1 MAVVLDIRPFSDTLF
16 MYGEAN
22 SSSAFSLAG
31 HVNISIP
38 PTKSF
43 LNRSRPTTRLLLRS
57 LVITFEGQSEVITPV
72 TGYAPVR
79 LCSVSQELIR
89 GDPIELS
96 NEGLEYSTSPCSWDA
111 VFDIRVPGWLPVTS
125 TYGDADFE
133 ETGTRYALYATAT
146 CVLLEDGPSSFS
158 LFNLCAPFCSRSKT
172 VDAPQC
178 PVTVRRVVEPPAEP
192 SGSFPL
198 AMYVVDTQKELNDMR
213 EGPSTTLF
221 SVLEKI
227 EVVACTPT
235 AISTGE
241 TSLPFTLRLR
251 AKDLTHSERERL
263 RVTEFSVDVKQV
275 EVYRNTTSE
284 DYAGGFPIP
293 SQRHQPPNKPLRSHH
308 PVHMLCTVDAFQT
321 AQPPKSS
328 VGRSFSLLRKNSSGR
343 YVIGGDGRIFT
354 NTNDPASLLEWYIL
368 DVDIPIAI
376 EPYEVDWA
384 GPCVRRMTESSPLFS
399 VRHTLSVS
407 IQCAYDLLEKEPDCR
422 RLHFSLPLQQV
433 CLLPPRPPSAGCH
446 VSDASSGE
454 TRLETSF
461 AQSLPPY
468 SQLFHRNGER
478 KIDFSTP
485 LPLYRPPSIPVSQSP
500 GPSTGSLKE
509 DSSD

>member
-38 PTKSF
+38 PTRSF

-213 EGPSTTLF
+213 EGPSTDRK
-221 SVLEKI
+221 SV
-227 EVVACTPT
+227 V
-235 AISTGE
+235 
-241 TSLPFTLRLR
+241 
-251 AKDLTHSERERL
+251 
-263 RVTEFSVDVKQV
+263 
-275 EVYRNTTSE
+275 
-284 DYAGGFPIP
+284 
-293 SQRHQPPNKPLRSHH
+293 
-308 PVHMLCTVDAFQT
+308 
-321 AQPPKSS
+321 
-328 VGRSFSLLRKNSSGR
+328 
-343 YVIGGDGRIFT
+343 
-354 NTNDPASLLEWYIL
+354 
-368 DVDIPIAI
+368 
-376 EPYEVDWA
+376 
-384 GPCVRRMTESSPLFS
+384 
-399 VRHTLSVS
+399 
-407 IQCAYDLLEKEPDCR
+407 
-422 RLHFSLPLQQV
+422 
-433 CLLPPRPPSAGCH
+433 
-446 VSDASSGE
+446 
-454 TRLETSF
+454 
-461 AQSLPPY
+461 
-468 SQLFHRNGER
+468 
-478 KIDFSTP
+478 
-485 LPLYRPPSIPVSQSP
+485 
-500 GPSTGSLKE
+500 
-509 DSSD
+509 

>member
-1 MAVVLDIRPFSDTLF
+1 MVVVLDIRPFSDTLF
-16 MYGEAN
+16 MYGEA
-22 SSSAFSLAG
+22 SSLSAFSLAG
-31 HVNISIP
+31 HVNISIASP
-38 PTKSF
+38 KSF
-43 LNRSRPTTRLLLRS
+43 LNRSKPTTRLLLRS

-79 LCSVSQELIR
+79 LCSISQELVR

-96 NEGLEYSTSPCSWDA
+96 NEGLEYSTSTCSWNA

-133 ETGTRYALYATAT
+133 ETGTRYALCATAT
-146 CVLLEDGPSSFS
+146 YVHLEDDPSSFS
-158 LFNLCAPFCSRSKT
+158 WLNFCAPLCSRSRT

-178 PVTVRRVVEPPAEP
+178 PVTLRRVIEPPTGP

-198 AMYVVDTQKELNDMR
+198 AMYVVDTQKELDDTR
-213 EGPSTTLF
+213 EGPSTTPF
-221 SVLEKI
+221 DVLGKI

-235 AISTGE
+235 AVSMGE

-251 AKDLTHSERERL
+251 AKDLTHSERECLRL
-263 RVTEFSVDVKQV
+263 TEFSVDIKQV

-293 SQRHQPPNKPLRSHH
+293 SQRHQPPNEPLRSHH
-308 PVHMLCTVDAFQT
+308 PVHTLCSVDAFQT
-321 AQPPKSS
+321 AQSPRSS
-328 VGRSFSLLRKNSSGR
+328 VGRSFSLLPENSSGR

-354 NTNDPASLLEWYIL
+354 NTNDPGSLLEWYIL

-376 EPYEVDWA
+376 EPYAVDWA

-407 IQCAYDLLEKEPDCR
+407 IQCAYDLPEKEPVCR
-422 RLHFSLPLQQV
+422 RLHFFLPLQQV
-433 CLLPPRPPSAGCH
+433 CLLSPRPPSAGYH
-446 VSDASSGE
+446 ISDTSSGE
-454 TRLETSF
+454 TQLETSF
-461 AQSLPPY
+461 AQSLPAY
-468 SQLFHRNGER
+468 SQLFHQNGER
-478 KIDFSTP
+478 KIDFSIP

-500 GPSTGSLKE
+500 DPSTGSQKD
-509 DSSD
+509 DSSN